1 MSSSREKALL
11 FLPVAFFF
19 AIAGIVFWQTSTVF
33 VELDAAGG
41 PPQYNA
47 ALVPNGLAWLLVI
60 FGAVQAVRILIGQER
75 FSDGSV
81 PAAEDASAPE
91 ESFLLVRAAA
101 SFAALVAF
109 TAVLPVIGFY
119 LAMPALMLL
128 LMLILGNR
136 SPVTL
141 LAGAVLTTLA
151 AGYVFGALLNVRLP
165 VGVFELTI
173 W

>member
-33 VELDAAGG
+33 VEMDAAGG

-47 ALVPNGLAWLLVI
+47 ALVPDGLAWLLVI
-60 FGAVQAVRILIGQER
+60 FGVVQAVRILIGQER

-81 PAAEDASAPE
+81 PAPDGSPGPE
-91 ESFLLVRAAA
+91 ESFLLLRAAM

-109 TAVLPVIGFY
+109 TAMLPVIGFY
-119 LAMPALMLL
+119 LAMPALMFV

-141 LAGAVLTTLA
+141 VAASLLTTLA

-165 VGVFELTI
+165 VGMFELTI